1 MTSSKTS
8 ATSRRKKKTESQ
20 VTYLNG
26 LYHRLNGVWDGS
38 VRKEAMAATGL
49 SRIQIYKW
57 FFDRSMQDKS
67 KKKSSKSTD
76 STNEETVNSSADI
89 DSDNE
94 ESSVRGDEISNQPIF
109 IIEKVVTRAE

>member
-1 MTSSKTS
+1 MRKDSLPDIQPVISREGLRYKHKAPSVTSSKPS

-57 FFDRSMQDKS
+57 FFDRSM
-67 KKKSSKSTD
+67 
-76 STNEETVNSSADI
+76 
-89 DSDNE
+89 
-94 ESSVRGDEISNQPIF
+94 
-109 IIEKVVTRAE
+109 